1 MNKRIL
7 RWLPAVTMM
16 ILIFIASGT
25 PGDEV
30 PTFEGI
36 DFIIKKGGHMI
47 GYAMLAIACYLAAYG
62 ANRNRVRSSV
72 LSLCLAVTY
81 AASDE
86 YHQSFI
92 PGRSATVM
100 DVGIDSAGAIAG
112 VILMNFMIRRRL
124 CGKEAVV

>member
-1 MNKRIL
+1 MKKRIL

-25 PGDEV
+25 PGEEV

-47 GYAMLAIACYLAAYG
+47 GYAMLAVACYLAAYG
-62 ANRNRVRSSV
+62 TNWNRARSTV

-100 DVGIDSAGAIAG
+100 DVGIDSAGAILG
-112 VILMNFMIRRRL
+112 VTLVNFIIRRRL
-124 CGKEAVV
+124 RGKEVAA

>member
-1 MNKRIL
+1 MKKRIL

-16 ILIFIASGT
+16 MLIFIASGT

-62 ANRNRVRSSV
+62 SNHNQVRSSV

-112 VILMNFMIRRRL
+112 VILMNFMVRRRWR
-124 CGKEAVV
+124 GKEAAV